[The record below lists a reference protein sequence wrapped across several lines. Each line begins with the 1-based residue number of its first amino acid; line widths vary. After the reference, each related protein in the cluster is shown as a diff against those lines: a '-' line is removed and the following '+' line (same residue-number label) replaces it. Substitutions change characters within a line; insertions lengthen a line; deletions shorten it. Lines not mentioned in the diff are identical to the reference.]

1 MLMKKKTPNLPE
13 EEQKCQKTVQMWY
26 WEVVGEYLI
35 TLNVSFLPFKLQK
48 WDFFTGLGCSCFRQI
63 YCSPL
68 LEDLSGF
75 PVEKSKERKANLQG
89 KIRLQWVFHV
99 PKLLLLKEFS
109 WLDLV
114 PEFGFQSQGSH
125 VGLGCCREQEKKKQ
139 NRNCFGSFGIGAAS
153 WTLLGSSCVLQR
165 ITIQFLCVSKEF
177 QHFSSVSS
185 WWKSSHLISEWREL
199 LPLEGFWKD
208 TENPGCRNQMNFP
221 KMGNEEKEMGRQKEI
236 PKKLWRIQ

>member
-13 EEQKCQKTVQMWY
+13 EEQKCQKTVQMWC

-75 PVEKSKERKANLQG
+75 PVEKSKERKTNLQG

-125 VGLGCCREQEKKKQ
+125 VGLGCCREQEKKNKT
-139 NRNCFGSFGIGAAS
+139 GIVWGALGLEL
-153 WTLLGSSCVLQR
+153 LLGHSWARPASCRGSQSNFFVSPRNSS
-165 ITIQFLCVSKEF
+165 T
-177 QHFSSVSS
+177 
-185 WWKSSHLISEWREL
+185 SH
-199 LPLEGFWKD
+199 PLVPGG
-208 TENPGCRNQMNFP
+208 NPP
-221 KMGNEEKEMGRQKEI
+221 I
-236 PKKLWRIQ
+236 W